1 MQSLDNVSPARVKLA
16 YALAV
21 AAYDTADF
29 CQEFGHAGTRMAK
42 VANRSYRIAGAWL
55 LDHDLL
61 HISQAFNGST
71 IADEIRSKAYDVYK
85 TCLDRYLDVAKA

>member
-29 CQEFGHAGTRMAK
+29 CQEFGFADTTTANA
-42 VANRSYRIAGAWL
+42 ANRSYRIAGAWL
-55 LDHDLL
+55 LNHDLL
-61 HISQAFNGST
+61 HISVPFNGST
-71 IADEIRSKAYDVYK
+71 VADEIRSKAYDTYK
-85 TCLDRYLDVAKA
+85 TCLDRYLAVASA

>member
-1 MQSLDNVSPARVKLA
+1 MQSLDNVSPTRVKLA

-61 HISQAFNGST
+61 HISQPFNGST

-85 TCLDRYLDVAKA
+85 TCLDRYLAVAKA